1 MKEKRNKI
9 TACAA
14 LLLLFGCGDGGDSE
28 LNASEGFL
36 QGPLPSEQTLCK
48 LEIGVS
54 TPADAQGA
62 LGAPTST
69 MSFSDETTLSYYW
82 GSAVNATGIVLLTF
96 DAGGH
101 FSSALLQ
108 DIAYPQCWHEEDKS
122 TSGSPAGN

>member
-1 MKEKRNKI
+1 MKEKTNKV
-9 TACAA
+9 ALCAV
-14 LLLLFGCGDGGDSE
+14 LLLLSGCGGGGDSE

-48 LEIGVS
+48 LEMGVS
-54 TPADAQGA
+54 TAADAQGA

-82 GSAVNATGIVLLTF
+82 GSAVNPRGIVLLTF

-101 FSSALLQ
+101 FSDALLQ

-122 TSGSPAGN
+122 GSGGGA